1 MQTERTF
8 IQELKYQYKVGGM
21 HIRLVF
27 INAILFV
34 LVGIAGMIER
44 LSITNGGPTPVQDT
58 LMDIFALQTDLSG
71 LMYKP
76 WGLFTSIF
84 THFSLPHCL
93 VNMLFLYMTGRI
105 FLQFF
110 TGRRLLHTYIV
121 GGIAGGLIEILAHL
135 LFPGMEHQHGIVVG
149 ASGSIMALMT
159 AIMVHKPSLKISFFG
174 IIEAPFFL
182 IPLIYIIGDLVSL
195 GMDDGTA
202 HFAHVGGAIIG
213 ILSASNIHSS
223 SNIINLSETMGQRLA
238 KFFSNLFRPKQR
250 LRVEKGPRGMKSDE
264 QYNVESKLRQQKID
278 AILDKIS
285 KSGYESLTKAE
296 KEFLFSQSKKD

>member
-27 INAILFV
+27 VNAILFV
-34 LVGIAGMIER
+34 LVGTISMIER
-44 LSITNGGPTPVQDT
+44 LSIQQGAETPIQDL
-58 LMDIFALQTDLSG
+58 LMDIFALRTDLSG
-71 LMYKP
+71 LLYKP

-84 THFSLPHCL
+84 THFTLPHCL

-110 TGRRLLHTYIV
+110 TSRRLLHTYIV

-149 ASGSIMALMT
+149 ASGSVMAIMT
-159 AIMVHKPSLKISFFG
+159 AIMIHKPSLKINLFG
-174 IIEAPFFL
+174 VFEAPFFL

-202 HFAHVGGAIIG
+202 HFAHIGGAIIG
-213 ILSASNIHSS
+213 ILAASNIHSS
-223 SNIINLSETMGQRLA
+223 SNIINLSETMGQRIAL
-238 KFFSNLFRPKQR
+238 FFSRLFRPKQR